1 MIPLWVL
8 FLPVLGVVAHLVEG
22 ARGSPAEDVAGLIGA
37 SPELGQVKLV
47 HHWDAV
53 AALEGIHDFQHTVWR
68 ASAEVE
74 DIHALMLG
82 VNMRLQCLGIFLFVL
97 VKLVFE
103 KYLLF

>member
-1 MIPLWVL
+1 MIL
-8 FLPVLGVVAHLVEG
+8 
-22 ARGSPAEDVAGLIGA
+22 GSPAEDVAGLIGA

-47 HHWDAV
+47 LHWDAV

-74 DIHALMLG
+74 DLHALMLG